1 MNKEKIVL
9 LHDKIYQLL
18 DENNYVIFQ
27 GSLGEINT
35 FIQLR
40 ERGLIWIKNLGKV
53 INNRSKLINFTVI
66 ILYGKILM

>member
-53 INNRSKLINFTVI
+53 INNRPKLINFTVI

>member
-40 ERGLIWIKNLGKV
+40 ERGLI
-53 INNRSKLINFTVI
+53 
-66 ILYGKILM
+66 